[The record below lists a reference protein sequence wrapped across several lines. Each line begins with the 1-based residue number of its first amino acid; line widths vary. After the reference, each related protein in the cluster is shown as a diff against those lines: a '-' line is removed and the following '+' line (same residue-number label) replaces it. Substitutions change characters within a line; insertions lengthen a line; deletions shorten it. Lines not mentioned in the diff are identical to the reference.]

1 MEKEKI
7 QWITQKYKES
17 WDYYEQL
24 YANNIDNLELMD
36 KSLEKC
42 NLPKVNHE
50 KKRKY
55 EQTNHKHKNLKYGKI
70 SSNKQKPRARW
81 LHRQILPKV

>member
-1 MEKEKI
+1 M
-7 QWITQKYKES
+7 
-17 WDYYEQL
+17 